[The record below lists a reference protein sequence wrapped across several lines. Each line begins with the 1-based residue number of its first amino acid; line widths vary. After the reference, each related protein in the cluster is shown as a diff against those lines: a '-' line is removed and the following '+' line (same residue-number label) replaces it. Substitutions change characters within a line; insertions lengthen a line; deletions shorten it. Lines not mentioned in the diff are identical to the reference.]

1 MLIDNEPYWF
11 PMRIRNAS
19 LSRLEQMVEHFDKEK
34 KHLGQSVILD
44 TYVPLNFIKVNMNKM
59 DFAPSLLNYIFV
71 HSTFRNLV
79 EIKHSRADFE
89 PLRFVMHPSYDEKY
103 ERHDEVLTISDKVM
117 SDYIRI
123 TAEENEKIVFLKD
136 LKFACKPSREV
147 QIVEGP
153 FAGVIGRIKRIRG
166 SRCVVLPIGEEQA
179 VAVMDVPNKFLRY
192 LTDEEILKLKE

>member
-1 MLIDNEPYWF
+1 
-11 PMRIRNAS
+11 
-19 LSRLEQMVEHFDKEK
+19 MVEHFDKEK

-44 TYVPLNFIKVNMNKM
+44 TYVPLNFIKVSMNKM

-71 HSTFRNLV
+71 HSTFQKLV